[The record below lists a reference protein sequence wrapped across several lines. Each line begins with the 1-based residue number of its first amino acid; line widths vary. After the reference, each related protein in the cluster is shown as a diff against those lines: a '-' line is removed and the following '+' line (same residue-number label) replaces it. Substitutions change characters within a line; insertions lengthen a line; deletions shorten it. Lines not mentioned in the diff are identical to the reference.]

1 MWVERG
7 QRGRSKDSGEEVC
20 CKGELSNGMES
31 DLGTEEVVV
40 VCAPVY
46 VYFFLNRRLFML
58 MTLI

>member
-40 VCAPVY
+40 VCVR
-46 VYFFLNRRLFML
+46 VCMCIFF
-58 MTLI
+58 